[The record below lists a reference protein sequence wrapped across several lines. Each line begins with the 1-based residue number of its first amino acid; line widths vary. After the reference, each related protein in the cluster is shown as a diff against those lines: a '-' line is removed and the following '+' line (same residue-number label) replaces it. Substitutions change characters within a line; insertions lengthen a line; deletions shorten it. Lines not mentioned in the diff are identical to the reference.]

1 MCWVFTL
8 KQTKHRFKYFPRFL
22 IYRHESITVHD
33 FYKILEDY
41 DKEKEKVPEHLVIA
55 HMPDTPPSPLC
66 WLALV
71 SSLLSHVDEDQ

>member
-1 MCWVFTL
+1 MCWVFTI
-8 KQTKHRFKYFPRFL
+8 KQKKHRLTISPDSLFTKMQVLQYM
-22 IYRHESITVHD
+22 IAIKCW
-33 FYKILEDY
+33 KIMG
-41 DKEKEKVPEHLVIA
+41 KEKEKVPEHLVIA

>member
-1 MCWVFTL
+1 MG
-8 KQTKHRFKYFPRFL
+8 
-22 IYRHESITVHD
+22 
-33 FYKILEDY
+33 
-41 DKEKEKVPEHLVIA
+41 KEKEKVPEHLVIA